1 MKESEYDKFLRIK
14 TEGNQQGFND
24 SPHFHR
30 YEPTPYALL
39 DQFFSRY
46 KLNSGDRL
54 VDFGCGKGRLN
65 FYAHY
70 QFGCETAGIEM
81 NPAFYSEALENQK
94 EYEKLGKRASGKIR
108 FYCCEAQDY
117 TIAPKDN
124 RFYFFNPFSV
134 QIFMSVITNI
144 LRSVEEA
151 EREVE
156 LLLFFPSD
164 DYIDFLEYR
173 TSFEQKMEIVL
184 AGGQNNLRERF
195 LVYRLSQNG
204 LKSGDIGV

>member
-1 MKESEYDKFLRIK
+1 MKESEYDKLLNVE

-39 DQFFSRY
+39 DRLFGRY
-46 KLNSGDRL
+46 QLKKGDRL

-65 FYAHY
+65 FYVHHL
-70 QFGCETAGIEM
+70 FGCETAGVEV
-81 NPAFYSEALENQK
+81 NPVFYKEALENQARYESKRKNAK
-94 EYEKLGKRASGKIR
+94 EKIR
-108 FYCCEAQDY
+108 FYCCPAQEYAID
-117 TIAPKDN
+117 PRDN

-134 QIFMSVITNI
+134 QIFIAVVNNI

-156 LLLFFPSD
+156 LLLFFPSN
-164 DYIDFLEYR
+164 DYIDFLEHHTLFR
-173 TSFEQKMEIVL
+173 LKEELLLPK
-184 AGGQNNLRERF
+184 AKKDLRERF
-195 LVYRLSQNG
+195 LVYRLF
-204 LKSGDIGV
+204 